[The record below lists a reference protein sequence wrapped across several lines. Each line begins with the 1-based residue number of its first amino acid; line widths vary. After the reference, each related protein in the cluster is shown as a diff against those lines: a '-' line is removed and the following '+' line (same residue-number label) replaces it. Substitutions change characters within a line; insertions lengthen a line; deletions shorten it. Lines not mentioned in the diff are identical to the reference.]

1 MPIKQLHCFGQQTRL
16 DRMSLDRP
24 VTLKETPLSVVEK
37 DQWLFEFFRFNLK
50 CQ

>member
-1 MPIKQLHCFGQQTRL
+1 MPIKQLQCFGQQTRL

-37 DQWLFEFFRFNLK
+37 DEMAIRVFPL
-50 CQ
+50 